1 MNIPFF
7 ISSRYFITNKS
18 KRLVHIISLVS
29 FFGVCIGTAA
39 LILVLSVFNGFENLI
54 LGMYNSYDPHIKITS
69 LQGKTFSI
77 DSININNIKN
87 DNIAFIVPTLE
98 EKVLLKYQE
107 KEFISILKGVDKD
120 YNQLVDFDSLMVQ
133 GNYINDY
140 EHNNVAIIGR
150 GVSYYLSMGLGSLF
164 DKLQV
169 YIPNRNANT
178 LLNTRNSFHQSSLL
192 PVGVFS
198 IQPEIDEKYII
209 TPINFV
215 QDLIKKK
222 NVASSIEI
230 QLNNQKNIIEEQE
243 RIKELLGNQ
252 YIVASRFEQQE
263 LLYKILKSERLAI
276 FIILTFIL
284 IIATFNIIGSLTML
298 ILDKRH
304 DILIFRSLG
313 LTQRNIQNIFFYK
326 SIWTVLSGIFFG
338 LLLGF
343 IIGTLQIKYAL
354 LGMNGGAF
362 IVDSYPVIFSFSDFL
377 LVFLT
382 VLFIGVLVSW
392 IPSRIVTKRLLND

>member
-1 MNIPFF
+1 MNIPLL
-7 ISSRYFITNKS
+7 ISRRYFLTNKK

-29 FFGVCIGTAA
+29 FFGICIGTAA

-69 LQGKTFSI
+69 FQGKTFNI

-107 KEFISILKGVDKD
+107 KEFISILKGVGKD
-120 YNQLVDFDSLMVQ
+120 YDQLVDFDSLIIQ

-140 EHNNVAIIGR
+140 ENDNVTIVGR
-150 GVSYYLSMGLGSLF
+150 GVSYYLSMGVGSLF
-164 DKLQV
+164 EKLQV
-169 YIPNRNANT
+169 YVPNRKANT
-178 LLNTRNSFHQSSLL
+178 LLNIRNSFQTSSLS
-192 PVGVFS
+192 PVGIFS

-215 QDLIKKK
+215 QNLINK
-222 NVASSIEI
+222 NNNVSSIEI
-230 QLNNQKNIIEEQE
+230 QLHEEKNIIKEQE

-252 YIVASRFEQQE
+252 FIVLNRLEQQE
-263 LLYKILKSERLAI
+263 LLYKILKSERLAV

-284 IIATFNIIGSLTML
+284 IIAAFNIIGSLTML
-298 ILDKRH
+298 MLDKRH

-313 LTQRNIQNIFFYK
+313 LTQINIQNIFFYK
-326 SIWTVLSGIFFG
+326 SILTVFSGILFG
-338 LLLGF
+338 LFLGF
-343 IIGTLQIKYAL
+343 AIGLLQIKYGFIA
-354 LGMNGGAF
+354 MNGGAF
-362 IVDSYPVIFSFSDFL
+362 VVDTYPVIFYFKDFL

-382 VLFIGVLVSW
+382 VFIIGALVSF
-392 IPSRIVTKRLLND
+392 IPSKILTKRLLYD